1 MPTFEFTVALD
12 RAPADDDFDRLFDAT
27 PETRDG
33 RGVLN
38 VARDAASMSAAIVSV
53 VRDVTRAGF
62 RVVSVEDDDLV
73 SLKTVA
79 QRTGRSYESV
89 RLLATGKRGPGEFP
103 EPLSGDGW
111 ALYSW
116 ALVAEWYSRNYGA
129 DAVPA
134 VSPDQRVLAA
144 AALMLR
150 AAATAGPATAE
161 LVELVTANAPAAPVP
176 VPHTFHGD
184 DAHYVVREAS
194 KVAADDRGP
203 FVAPEGWQIVD
214 EPLRS
219 VVVPGFVPQPD
230 DLVFRVD
237 GVEVSATKGGGELTV
252 RAPRSGTY
260 SEVGPRSGTHSEVG
274 PRSGTY
280 SEVGPRGGSKKI
292 RDGSASGRNVKG
304 RA

>member
-12 RAPADDDFDRLFDAT
+12 RAPADDDFDRLFDAGLDDTT

-53 VRDVTRAGF
+53 VRDVARAGF
-62 RVVSVEDDDLV
+62 RVVGVEDDDLV

-150 AAATAGPATAE
+150 AATTAGPATAE
-161 LVELVTANAPAAPVP
+161 LAELITSTAAPQLFEANAGSRVRSFATKEAATTFATSQAGALWSPVM
-176 VPHTFHGD
+176 
-184 DAHYVVREAS
+184 
-194 KVAADDRGP
+194 ADDESPDRLDLYSGFIAVMP
-203 FVAPEGWQIVD
+203 VDEGWAV
-214 EPLRS
+214 S
-219 VVVPGFVPQPD
+219 VGRDAGSDISVHGRDRLPESV
-230 DLVFRVD
+230 
-237 GVEVSATKGGGELTV
+237 T
-252 RAPRSGTY
+252 
-260 SEVGPRSGTHSEVG
+260 
-274 PRSGTY
+274 
-280 SEVGPRGGSKKI
+280 GPRGGTYERTGPVSGSSKTV
-292 RDGSASGRNVKG
+292 RDGGGSTRNAKG